1 MAPKEGSLRAKM
13 VQDYSRS
20 YQEDTAAKN
29 AANASV
35 KAGFLAAATDYAALQ
50 KLPYTFSLDLKQG
63 SMTNQKNSGRCWLF
77 SAFNTMRYEMI
88 HRYDLEDFELS
99 QNYLFFYDKL
109 ERSNYFLET
118 MIKLA
123 KEPLEGRLMQ
133 FLLRD
138 PTGDGGQ
145 WDMFAN
151 LVRKYGVVPKSVYP
165 DGANSVKSRPFD
177 QYLADYL
184 RECTAILRKQAKTG
198 SSIDDLRALKEE
210 MMKTVYRIL
219 AIALGEPPK
228 KFDFTMTSREG
239 RVYEDFGLTGKTF
252 FARYIGIDLDDYVSL
267 INASTQDKPFGK
279 LYTVKHL
286 GNVWE
291 GTPVTYLNLPMEK
304 IREAAVA
311 QLRDGH
317 PVWFGSDCMQF
328 AIRDEA
334 VFDRASVNV
343 EQLLGIQYQFTKG
356 DRLNYRGSAMD
367 HAMTF
372 LGVNLDPKGK
382 PERWRVE
389 NSWGKESGPNGGYY
403 IASDAWFEEFVYQV
417 VVNRKYLDPET
428 VRMLRQERIALE
440 PWDPMGTLAC

>member
-77 SAFNTMRYEMI
+77 SALNTMRYEMI

-118 MIKLA
+118 MMRLTG
-123 KEPLEGRLMQ
+123 EPLEGRLMQ

-151 LVRKYGVVPKSVYP
+151 LVRKYGIVPKSVYP

-184 RECTAILRKQAKTG
+184 RECTDIFRKKAGTG
-198 SSIDDLRALKEE
+198 SSVEDLRILKEE

-219 AIALGEPPK
+219 AVSLGEPPK

-239 RVYEDFGLTGKTF
+239 KVYEDFGLTGKTF
-252 FARYIGIDLDDYVSL
+252 YERFIGIDLDDYVSL
-267 INASTQDKPFGK
+267 INAPTKDKPFGK
-279 LYTVKHL
+279 LYTVKYL

-291 GTPVTYLNLPMEK
+291 GSPVTYLNLPMDT
-304 IREAAVA
+304 IRKAAVA

-328 AIRDEA
+328 ALRDEA
-334 VFDRASVNV
+334 VFDRASANV
-343 EQLLGIQYQFTKG
+343 EQLLGITYRFAKG
-356 DRLNYRGSAMD
+356 DRLNYGGSAMD

-372 LGVNLDPKGK
+372 LGVNLDSKGR
-382 PERWRVE
+382 PDRWRIE

-403 IASDAWFEEFVYQV
+403 IASDTWFEEFVYQV
-417 VVNRKYLDPET
+417 VVNRQYLDKET
-428 VRMLRQERIALE
+428 ARLLKQERIALE
-440 PWDPMGTLAC
+440 PWDPMGTLAR